1 MVSGTCKL
9 FHLMLHIIVYIII
22 ILMLKMRKLRL
33 KYLRSF
39 STFPKANNM

>member
-1 MVSGTCKL
+1 MVSGTFKL
-9 FHLMLHIIVYIII
+9 FHLMLHVIVYII